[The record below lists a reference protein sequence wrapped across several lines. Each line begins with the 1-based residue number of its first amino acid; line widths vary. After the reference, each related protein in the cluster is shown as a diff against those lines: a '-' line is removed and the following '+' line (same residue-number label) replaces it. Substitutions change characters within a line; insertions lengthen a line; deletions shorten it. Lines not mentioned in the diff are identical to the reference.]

1 MKQKITLLNK
11 SEAVID
17 GIKPGATTQVD
28 AVDEKTPSDPFWRR
42 RLADKSF
49 AVIVERKKTQPP
61 QATQPPEPIEE
72 QDTDNE

>member
-1 MKQKITLLNK
+1 MKLRITLLNK

-17 GIKPGATTQVD
+17 GVMPGATISVEG
-28 AVDEKTPSDPFWRR
+28 VNEKTPSDSFWRR

-61 QATQPPEPIEE
+61 EAAQAPEQTEE
-72 QDTDNE
+72 QGAENE